1 MEIDSSF
8 LRSPCFQA
16 FIALLNIQI
25 KGFDG
30 QSSRIKTPSCVCIQG
45 KKFARLS
52 SFSPFFCTVLE
63 MKIEPVPYQIFFT
76 FSAFPLVGA
85 FTIAKL
91 HALFLAYFAAK
102 KQKMLENDYI
112 HKLI

>member
-1 MEIDSSF
+1 MDKVQGLRLPLVFAYKARNLQDWVHF
-8 LRSPCFQA
+8 L
-16 FIALLNIQI
+16 
-25 KGFDG
+25 
-30 QSSRIKTPSCVCIQG
+30 
-45 KKFARLS
+45 LS
-52 SFSPFFCTVLE
+52 FFCTVLE
-63 MKIEPVPYQIFFT
+63 VKIEPVPYQIFFS

-102 KQKMLENDYI
+102 KQKLLENDYI

>member
-1 MEIDSSF
+1 
-8 LRSPCFQA
+8 
-16 FIALLNIQI
+16 
-25 KGFDG
+25 
-30 QSSRIKTPSCVCIQG
+30 
-45 KKFARLS
+45 
-52 SFSPFFCTVLE
+52 